1 PRNDVDNKYPILN
14 KKLQAVNPVIPDATM
29 RYICK
34 RHGGEPND
42 DVTCRAISMAA
53 EKLGVDL
60 IADAIS
66 IARSRGMGQVN
77 RNTKET
83 KYTLTKALLREVAQE
98 KGISLP

>member
-1 PRNDVDNKYPILN
+1 MVSGNFIGKVHIFILPAPRPDGDKYPVLN
-14 KKLQAVNPVIPDATM
+14 KKLQTINPVIPDATM

-42 DVTCRAISMAA
+42 DVTCRAISVAA

-66 IARSRGMGQVN
+66 IVSLIIASKR
-77 RNTKET
+77 
-83 KYTLTKALLREVAQE
+83 LLLRV
-98 KGISLP
+98 II